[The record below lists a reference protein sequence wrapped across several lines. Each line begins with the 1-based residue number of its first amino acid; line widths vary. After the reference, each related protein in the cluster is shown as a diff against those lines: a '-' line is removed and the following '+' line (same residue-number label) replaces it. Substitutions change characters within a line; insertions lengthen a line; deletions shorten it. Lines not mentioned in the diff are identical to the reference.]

1 MRATTSRYGR
11 KYSLQD
17 FACNRCHYSVNLDPC
32 FSGVKSRNHCPY
44 CLWSKHVDLYK
55 PGDRLSACKATMQ
68 PVGLTLKRE
77 YKKYSGAG
85 VGELML
91 IHRCVDCGKVS
102 INRIAADDDPETI
115 LEVFSCSWEASV
127 ELMELPGS
135 SEIHVLTI
143 AEGEIVRSRLYG
155 WRELSKCH
163 VERSETSSVLCDGTS
178 QGSKKDILRL
188 PELCSAAQRL

>member
-1 MRATTSRYGR
+1 
-11 KYSLQD
+11 
-17 FACNRCHYSVNLDPC
+17 
-32 FSGVKSRNHCPY
+32 
-44 CLWSKHVDLYK
+44 
-55 PGDRLSACKATMQ
+55 MQ

-91 IHRCVDCGKVS
+91 IHRCVDCGKAS

-143 AEGEIVRSRLYG
+143 DEGEIVRSRLYG

-163 VERSETSSVLCDGTS
+163 VERSETSSVLCDVTS
-178 QGSKKDILRL
+178 QGGK
-188 PELCSAAQRL
+188 